1 MAGLFGLFG
10 GKNKNNGSDN
20 NNTGSFFLDPDEA
33 KTLGNLEY
41 MRSSNKIRHTFP
53 KTRTNQVTEIVK
65 EVSSLEVSTQ
75 SNQSN
80 RVNPPSPPTQSQS
93 ETQSQPQSRPT
104 RRGNDSS
111 LDFFRQMAKDL
122 KK

>member
-10 GKNKNNGSDN
+10 GKNKNNDN
-20 NNTGSFFLDPDEA
+20 SANNAGSFFLDPDEA

-41 MRSSNKIRHTFP
+41 MRSSDKIRRTFP

-65 EVSSLEVSTQ
+65 EVSSMEVSTQ
-75 SNQSN
+75 SNQSK
-80 RVNPPSPPTQSQS
+80 RVNPPSTPEQSQI
-93 ETQSQPQSRPT
+93 ETKSQAESKPT
-104 RRGNDSS
+104 RRSSDSS
-111 LDFFRQMAKDL
+111 LDFFRQMAKDI

>member
-10 GKNKNNGSDN
+10 GKNKDNANGK
-20 NNTGSFFLDPDEA
+20 NNTGSFFLEPDEA

-41 MRSSNKIRHTFP
+41 MRSSDKIRRTFP

-65 EVSSLEVSTQ
+65 EVSSLEVSAP

-80 RVNPPSPPTQSQS
+80 RVNTPSTPVQSQS
-93 ETQSQPQSRPT
+93 ETQSQPESKPA

-111 LDFFRQMAKDL
+111 LDLFRQMAKDI

>member
-10 GKNKNNGSDN
+10 GKNKNNAKGK
-20 NNTGSFFLDPDEA
+20 NNTESFFLEPDQA

-41 MRSSNKIRHTFP
+41 MRSSDKIRRTFP
-53 KTRTNQVTEIVK
+53 KTRSNQVTEIVK
-65 EVSSLEVSTQ
+65 EVSSLESSAQ
-75 SNQSN
+75 SNQ
-80 RVNPPSPPTQSQS
+80 VNTPSTPVQSQS
-93 ETQSQPQSRPT
+93 ETQSQPESKPA

-111 LDFFRQMAKDL
+111 LDLFRQMAKDI